1 MMAGDLVVRLWLNSQ
16 GFDRNIEKSTKQA
29 RKFKDGFS
37 GSAEQV
43 SEFSGK
49 LNLSIGIL
57 AKFAGGL
64 GAAAGAFGVIN
75 EGLQSNAVY
84 QDKFN
89 ELMSTGK
96 GVVSQFFSSLY
107 SGDWTV
113 FNDGIMEAIEN
124 ARTFAEEYRKVRKSL
139 VVNKIGF
146 EQKDA
151 LKNQLESIIEDD
163 SKTSEERKKAQ
174 RQLDKLLIMGIA
186 DIREMSDNANKA
198 LESMIKQVTGTGKF
212 VNSENAQSIV
222 LRVYDENSDLRKTLE
237 GYRAIRDMARE
248 SASNSFAKFDISN
261 YRRQIEA
268 RKQLDLMPE
277 DQRNKYDELLRLA
290 DNLNEE
296 MFNYFK
302 DLFDELND
310 LNDKA
315 GTWEKDRA
323 GARDEILGIKVGSTS
338 SKSERYSPEI
348 GSLAMAEKL
357 LATWRDKFNK
367 ATTEEARSVA
377 NRMVQELNG
386 RIVTMKVQYDVEYKY
401 GKREDV
407 QSIEPGKNPGL
418 NIPIGAPDF
427 TTLNQQLQQYKKNIA
442 SDGVQLVDNNQVDT
456 LNSMAN
462 LLGSINTLT
471 GDGAAGWLSW
481 SSSIM
486 QAIAQVIPSLNNLT
500 TAQTKTAASGAAA
513 SVASIPVVGWIM
525 AGTAVASV
533 LAAIMSAPKFATGGI
548 VPGISYAGDK
558 VPVMANSGE
567 MILNRAQQGRL
578 FDMLNNG
585 GGRSSDVRVTGEL
598 VARGSNLVAVIRNS
612 EKLNSKMR

>member
-1 MMAGDLVVRLWLNSQ
+1 MAGDLVVRLWLNSQ

-163 SKTSEERKKAQ
+163 SKTFEERKKAQ

-296 MFNYFK
+296 MFNSFK

-427 TTLNQQLQQYKKNIA
+427 TTLNQQLQQYKKNIS

-486 QAIAQVIPSLNNLT
+486 QAIAQAIPQLNALT
-500 TAQTKTAASGAAA
+500 TAQTQAAASGAAA

-525 AGTAVASV
+525 AGAAVASV

>member
-1 MMAGDLVVRLWLNSQ
+1 MAGDLVVRLWLNSQ

-174 RQLDKLLIMGIA
+174 QQLDKLLIMGIA

-198 LESMIKQVTGTGKF
+198 LESMIKQVTGTGRF
-212 VNSENAQSIV
+212 VTSENAQSIV

-296 MFNYFK
+296 MFNSFK

-338 SKSERYSPEI
+338 SRSERYSPEI

-377 NRMVQELNG
+377 NRMIQELNG

-418 NIPIGAPDF
+418 NLPVMAPDF
-427 TTLNQQLQQYKKNIA
+427 TTLNQQLQQYKKNIS
-442 SDGVQLVDNNQVDT
+442 SDGIKLVDNNQVDT

-471 GDGAAGWLSW
+471 GDGVAGWLSW

-500 TAQTKTAASGAAA
+500 TAQTKAAASGAAA

>member
-1 MMAGDLVVRLWLNSQ
+1 MAGDLVVRLWLNSQ

-174 RQLDKLLIMGIA
+174 QQLDKLLIMGIA

-198 LESMIKQVTGTGKF
+198 LESMIKQVTGTGRF
-212 VNSENAQSIV
+212 VTSENAQSIV

-296 MFNYFK
+296 MFNSFK

-323 GARDEILGIKVGSTS
+323 GARDEILGIKAGSTS

>member
-174 RQLDKLLIMGIA
+174 QQLDKLLIMGIA

-198 LESMIKQVTGTGKF
+198 LESMIKQVTGTGRF
-212 VNSENAQSIV
+212 VTSENAQSIV

-296 MFNYFK
+296 MFNSFK

-338 SKSERYSPEI
+338 SRSERYSPEI

-377 NRMVQELNG
+377 NRMIQELNG

-418 NIPIGAPDF
+418 NLPVMAPDF
-427 TTLNQQLQQYKKNIA
+427 TTLNQQLQQYKKNIS
-442 SDGVQLVDNNQVDT
+442 SDGIKLVDNNQVDT

-471 GDGAAGWLSW
+471 GDGVAGWLSW

-500 TAQTKTAASGAAA
+500 TAQTKAAASGAAA

>member
-1 MMAGDLVVRLWLNSQ
+1 MAGDLVVRLWLNSQ
-16 GFDRNIEKSTKQA
+16 GFDKNIEKSTKQA

-37 GSAEQV
+37 GSAGQV

-49 LNLSIGIL
+49 LNLSIGTL

-64 GAAAGAFGVIN
+64 GAAAGAFGAIN

-96 GVVSQFFSSLY
+96 GVVDQFFSSLY

-113 FNDGIMEAIEN
+113 FNDGIIKAIEN
-124 ARTFAEEYRKVRKSL
+124 SRTFAEEYRKVQKSL

-163 SKTSEERKKAQ
+163 SKTDEERKKAQ
-174 RQLDKLLIMGIA
+174 QQLDKLLIMGIA

-222 LRVYDENSDLRKTLE
+222 LKVYDENSDLRKTLE

-248 SASNSFAKFDISN
+248 SASNSFAKLDISN

-277 DQRNKYDELLRLA
+277 DQRSKYDELLRLA

-296 MFNYFK
+296 MFNSFK

-323 GARDEILGIKVGSTS
+323 GARDEIFGIKVGDTS
-338 SKSERYSPEI
+338 SRSQKYSPEI
-348 GSLAMAEKL
+348 GSLAMADNL

-386 RIVTMKVQYDVEYKY
+386 RIVAMKVQYDVEYKY

-407 QSIEPGKNPGL
+407 QSIEAGKNSGL
-418 NIPIGAPDF
+418 NIPVVAPDF
-427 TTLNQQLQQYKKNIA
+427 TALNQQIQQYKENI
-442 SDGVQLVDNNQVDT
+442 SSEGIELVDNKQIDT

-471 GDGAAGWLSW
+471 GDGAASWLSW

-486 QAIAQVIPSLNNLT
+486 QAIAQVIPNLNKLT
-500 TAQTKTAASGAAA
+500 TTQTKTAASGAAA

-585 GGRSSDVRVTGEL
+585 GVRSSDVRVTGEL

>member
-1 MMAGDLVVRLWLNSQ
+1 MPGDLVVRLWLNSQ

-29 RKFKDGFS
+29 RKFEDSFS
-37 GSAEQV
+37 GSAGQV

-49 LNLSIGIL
+49 LNLSIGAL

-113 FNDGIMEAIEN
+113 FNEGILEAIEN
-124 ARTFAEEYRKVRKSL
+124 ARIFAEEYRKVQKSL

-163 SKTSEERKKAQ
+163 SRSSEERRKAQ
-174 RQLDKLLIMGIA
+174 QELDKLLIMGIA

-222 LRVYDENSDLRKTLE
+222 LKIYDENSDLRKTLE

-248 SASNSFAKFDISN
+248 SASNSFAKLDISN
-261 YRRQIEA
+261 YRRQMEA
-268 RKQLDLMPE
+268 RKQLNLMPE
-277 DQRNKYDELLRLA
+277 EQRSKYDELLRLA

-296 MFNYFK
+296 MFNSFK

-315 GTWEKDRA
+315 GTWQKDRS
-323 GARDEILGIKVGSTS
+323 GARDEILGIKVSGTS
-338 SKSERYSPEI
+338 SKSKKDSPEI
-348 GSLAMAEKL
+348 GSLAMADKL
-357 LATWRDKFNK
+357 LATWREKFNK
-367 ATTEEARSVA
+367 ATTDEARSIA
-377 NRMVQELNG
+377 NKMMQELDG
-386 RIVTMKVQYDVEYKY
+386 RIVKMKIQYDVEYKY
-401 GKREDV
+401 GKREDL
-407 QSIEPGKNPGL
+407 QSIEPGKNTGL
-418 NIPIGAPDF
+418 NLPVVAPDF
-427 TTLNQQLQQYKKNIA
+427 TVLNQQLQQYKENI
-442 SDGVQLVDNNQVDT
+442 SSENGIKLVDDNQLDT

-471 GDGAAGWLSW
+471 GEGAAGWLSW

-486 QAIAQVIPSLNNLT
+486 QAISQVIPQLKELT
-500 TAQTKTAASGAAA
+500 TAQTETAASGAAA

-525 AGTAVASV
+525 AGAAVASV

-548 VPGISYAGDK
+548 VPGMSYSGDK

-612 EKLNSKMR
+612 EKINSRTR

>member
-49 LNLSIGIL
+49 LNLSIGVL

-296 MFNYFK
+296 MFNSFK

>member
-1 MMAGDLVVRLWLNSQ
+1 MAGDLVVRLWLNSQ

-296 MFNYFK
+296 MFNSFK

-348 GSLAMAEKL
+348 GSWAMAEKL

>member
-1 MMAGDLVVRLWLNSQ
+1 MAGDLVVRLWLNSQ

-174 RQLDKLLIMGIA
+174 QQLDKLLIMGIA

-198 LESMIKQVTGTGKF
+198 LESMIKQVTGTGRF
-212 VNSENAQSIV
+212 VTSENAQSIV

-261 YRRQIEA
+261 YHRQIEA

-296 MFNYFK
+296 MFNSFK

-407 QSIEPGKNPGL
+407 QSIEPGKNLGL
-418 NIPIGAPDF
+418 NIPIVTPDF
-427 TTLNQQLQQYKKNIA
+427 TTLNQQLQQYKKNIS
-442 SDGVQLVDNNQVDT
+442 SDGIKLVDNNQVDT

-471 GDGAAGWLSW
+471 GDGVAGWLSW

-500 TAQTKTAASGAAA
+500 TAQTKAAASGAAA